1 MLYVVQPKLNW
12 KSSTAR
18 GGKLQIEK
26 RRGVNLK
33 KSWGRRRKQWC
44 LIQPTVPN
52 WIWL

>member
-33 KSWGRRRKQWC
+33 KKLGKKKKAVVFNSANGS
-44 LIQPTVPN
+44 
-52 WIWL
+52 

>member
-26 RRGVNLK
+26 RCELK
-33 KSWGRRRKQWC
+33 KKLGKKKKAVVFNSANGS
-44 LIQPTVPN
+44 
-52 WIWL
+52 